1 MKKFKPVYFTVF
13 ISILTLIFS
22 FYVAWDITG
31 SLFSRVRIIQLESY
45 GGITL
50 DHLKNLE
57 VWRLFASQIIHVKQF
72 HMLFN
77 VISIFVLGIF
87 IERHIGFFRMFFLW
101 FLAGSFGTVFS
112 TLFVPAPW
120 NLGTG
125 ASQAILGISA
135 FGIILT
141 YQKIDVSR
149 GLKYAL
155 LFAIVPALLL
165 DLIFAHYPKPGH
177 ISAFIVGWIIG
188 LFYLKE
194 IKNDSKKE
202 LSATSSS

>member
-1 MKKFKPVYFTVF
+1 MC
-13 ISILTLIFS
+13 IR
-22 FYVAWDITG
+22 D
-31 SLFSRVRIIQLESY
+31 R
-45 GGITL
+45 
-50 DHLKNLE
+50 
-57 VWRLFASQIIHVKQF
+57 
-72 HMLFN
+72 
-77 VISIFVLGIF
+77 
-87 IERHIGFFRMFFLW
+87 
-101 FLAGSFGTVFS
+101 
-112 TLFVPAPW
+112 
-120 NLGTG
+120 GTG

-141 YQKIDVSR
+141 YQKIDVSK